1 MSLMDQIVTR
11 RVELSIGGMTCASC
25 VARVEKSLGRVP
37 GVESVAVN
45 LASETAEVRAESTAS
60 LAALIAAVKRAGY
73 TATARAD
80 AAPYNGRREFLE
92 LMAAFFLSAPLLA
105 GMVWHLPGWVG
116 LILATP
122 VQFWLGARFYGAGFR
137 ALLARTGNMDLLVA
151 LGTSAAYFLSLSDF
165 FLGGPLYFES
175 AAMVITLIRLGKF
188 LEGRAK
194 RDAAKAVT
202 GLAALRPAMAHIVG
216 GGDKK
221 LAALR
226 LGDMIEVRPGERVPA
241 DGVITEGTG
250 SLDESHITGESLPV
264 LREPGAAVLAG
275 ALNLDAVLR
284 LRVSTGPG
292 ESLLDRMGRLIG
304 SAQASKP
311 AVQRL
316 ADRVAAVF
324 VPVVLVIAAI
334 TFAGWLLHGAP
345 LSTAVINAVSVLV
358 IACPCALGLATPA
371 AILAG
376 TGVAAKY
383 GILIRNADA
392 LEHAARA
399 DFVVFDKTG
408 TLTEGKPRLLDVAVL
423 ADMAREDVLGI
434 AAALAAG
441 DTHPLSAALRRK
453 NAVPAT
459 AIKAL
464 PGRGVEGN
472 VVGKRYILGS
482 ARLLT
487 DAGGAVPALAVA
499 KGATV
504 SFLATADGIALAAFS
519 FADTVRPGAAAAV
532 KRLRDMGCGV
542 MMLSGDRAEAADA
555 IGAELGIEKV
565 ISGASPEQKLAE
577 IALERRRKT
586 VAMVGD
592 GVNDAPAL
600 AAADVGI
607 AIGGGADVAIETADI
622 SLLRAEPMLVADA
635 LLLSRFI
642 WRVLLQGLFWAVIYN
657 AIGIP
662 LAAFGLLSPMVAGGA
677 MAASSVCVLGNAL
690 RLRNWRPTHAG

>member
-1 MSLMDQIVTR
+1 MDQVVTR

-25 VARVEKSLGRVP
+25 VSRVERSLGRVP

-45 LASETAEVRAESTAS
+45 LASETAEVRAGSGAT
-60 LAALIAAVKRAGY
+60 LADLIGAVKRAGY
-73 TATARAD
+73 TATARAN
-80 AAPYNGRREFLE
+80 AVPYDGRRELFE
-92 LMAAFFLSAPLLA
+92 LVAAFCFSVPLLA
-105 GMVWHLPGWVG
+105 GMVLHFPAWDG
-116 LILATP
+116 LALATP
-122 VQFWLGARFYGAGFR
+122 VQFWLGARFYKAGFR
-137 ALLARTGNMDLLVA
+137 ALRAGAASMDLLVA

-165 FLGGPLYFES
+165 FAGGPLYFES
-175 AAMVITLIRLGKF
+175 SAVVITLIRLGKF

-202 GLAALRPAMAHIVG
+202 GLAKLRPALAHMAG
-216 GGDKK
+216 KGDVK

-226 LGDMIEVRPGERVPA
+226 LGDLVEVRPGERVPA
-241 DGVITEGTG
+241 DGVITEGAG

-264 LREPGAAVLAG
+264 FREPGAAVLAG

-311 AVQRL
+311 EVQRL
-316 ADRVAAVF
+316 ADRIASVF
-324 VPVVLVIAAI
+324 VPVVLVIAAV
-334 TFAGWLLHGAP
+334 TFGGWLLHGAA

-383 GILIRNADA
+383 GILIRDADA
-392 LEHAARA
+392 LEHAAKV

-408 TLTEGKPRLLDVAVL
+408 TITEGKPKLLDVTVFGDAGHDRVL
-423 ADMAREDVLGI
+423 DI

-441 DTHPLSAALRRK
+441 DTHPLSAALRRDGSV
-453 NAVPAT
+453 AAT
-459 AIKAL
+459 GTRAL
-464 PGRGVEGN
+464 PGRGVEGS
-472 VVGKRYILGS
+472 VGGVRYLLGS
-482 ARLLT
+482 ARLVD
-487 DAGGAVPALAVA
+487 DAGGTAPPVA
-499 KGATV
+499 AARGATI
-504 SFLATADGIALAAFS
+504 SYLATAAGAVLAAFS
-519 FADTVRPGAAAAV
+519 FADTARPGAAAAV
-532 KRLRDMGCGV
+532 ARLQKMGCGV
-542 MMLSGDRAEAADA
+542 MILSGDRAEAAEA

-577 IALERRRKT
+577 IALQRGSKT

-622 SLLRAEPMLVADA
+622 SLLRVEPMLVADA

-642 WRVLLQGLFWAVIYN
+642 WLVLLQGLFWAVIYN
-657 AIGIP
+657 FIGIP